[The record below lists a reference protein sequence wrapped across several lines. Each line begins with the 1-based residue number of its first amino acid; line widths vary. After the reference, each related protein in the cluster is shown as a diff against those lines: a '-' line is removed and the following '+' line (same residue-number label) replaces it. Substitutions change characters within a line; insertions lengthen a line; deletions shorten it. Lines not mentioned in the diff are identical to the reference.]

1 MMHILP
7 SSKIPFAKVPLDLM
21 ISTKLT
27 YLKKQD
33 KRIKDG
39 IKFDPKISRP
49 IHERE
54 KEAAELAK
62 KKAEEEAAALK
73 LKEE

>member
-1 MMHILP
+1 
-7 SSKIPFAKVPLDLM
+7 M

-39 IKFDPKISRP
+39 IKFDPKISRL

-54 KEAAELAK
+54 KEAAEVGLTLIDEFSFPHAIF
-62 KKAEEEAAALK
+62 
-73 LKEE
+73 

>member
-21 ISTKLT
+21 ISSKLT

-54 KEAAELAK
+54 KEAAEVGLTLIDEFTFPHAIF
-62 KKAEEEAAALK
+62 
-73 LKEE
+73 